1 MAKYFNRIITG
12 LLTVAVMSLTFQSC
26 LKDQEDVFDDS
37 AAARLTKTLQE
48 AQKVLVGAE
57 YGWRMYYYPDPD
69 KSYGGYVYTLK
80 FTNDKVTVYSE
91 IFDGAAESL
100 YKMTRD
106 DGPVLSFDTFNQN
119 MHYFATPSGSM
130 RNLYGESGMY
140 QAYKGDFEFVIY
152 KATAQEVI
160 LKGKRTRNVIKMY
173 PLSADEDAEQITLDV
188 YENASSVY
196 CSQFVGSIGGKNVLT
211 YLDLDNR
218 WVSFSEING
227 EEVGDL
233 IDESPFAYTETGLLL
248 YNPVE
253 VGTEKIETI
262 GWIADQG
269 SISVGGNVIKGQL
282 PAGWHPYEDFVGTYT
297 LNYQWDLDPEKDGT
311 KNLEGITVE
320 ADTQGKSYIV
330 KGLSDAFDVH
340 ATYSLASGQMTILAQ
355 VVGNNGTY
363 DVFMCAWD
371 SNEGYITWNT
381 AIGMSAVFDSDESK
395 EVMNWHDNGVWG
407 SYNVESFRLYYF
419 SGSTRVSGS
428 SDPWLFKNNST
439 YIWGWKKMTR
449 QN

>member
-130 RNLYGESGMY
+130 RNLYGESGRY

-173 PLSADEDAEQITLDV
+173 PRSADVVML
-188 YENASSVY
+188 
-196 CSQFVGSIGGKNVLT
+196 VGRFPL
-211 YLDLDNR
+211 
-218 WVSFSEING
+218 
-227 EEVGDL
+227 
-233 IDESPFAYTETGLLL
+233 
-248 YNPVE
+248 
-253 VGTEKIETI
+253 
-262 GWIADQG
+262 
-269 SISVGGNVIKGQL
+269 
-282 PAGWHPYEDFVGTYT
+282 
-297 LNYQWDLDPEKDGT
+297 
-311 KNLEGITVE
+311 
-320 ADTQGKSYIV
+320 
-330 KGLSDAFDVH
+330 
-340 ATYSLASGQMTILAQ
+340 LASVPPRRRG
-355 VVGNNGTY
+355 
-363 DVFMCAWD
+363 C
-371 SNEGYITWNT
+371 
-381 AIGMSAVFDSDESK
+381 
-395 EVMNWHDNGVWG
+395 
-407 SYNVESFRLYYF
+407 
-419 SGSTRVSGS
+419 SGH
-428 SDPWLFKNNST
+428 
-439 YIWGWKKMTR
+439 
-449 QN
+449 